1 MAGTWTYDP
10 ALLATSQ
17 LFQVRT
23 LIADV
28 NFNDQ
33 LLWDEQITFA
43 LTQRGNIY
51 SAAADCC
58 RQIAAKY
65 SRDIDISEGLLR
77 KTFSVRQRAFAD
89 RAGELDMRAKFTGK
103 GLPYAGGISRSDKQ
117 LREQN
122 TDRVMPQFMIGLM
135 DDWLPVGP
143 VDNQKGG

>member
-10 ALLATSQ
+10 AAIATSQ
-17 LFQVRT
+17 LYQVRT

-28 NFNDQ
+28 NAKDQ
-33 LLWDEQITFA
+33 LLWDEQINFA

-65 SRDIDISEGLLR
+65 SRDIDLTEGLLH
-77 KTFSVRQRAFAD
+77 KTYSVRQKAFAD
-89 RAGELDMRAKFTGK
+89 RAQELDMRAKFTGK
-103 GLPYAGGISRSDKQ
+103 GLPYAGGISRSDKR
-117 LREQN
+117 LREQDS
-122 TDRVMPQFMIGLM
+122 DRVMPQFMIGLT

-143 VDNQKGG
+143 VDNQKGS